1 MFLLTVKC
9 LIGKFQ
15 EMTDTLLVIST
26 KYWTEFQAEVEVLF
40 AQNDHT
46 HVQYFYKTV
55 NGGKWL

>member
-40 AQNDHT
+40 A
-46 HVQYFYKTV
+46 
-55 NGGKWL
+55 